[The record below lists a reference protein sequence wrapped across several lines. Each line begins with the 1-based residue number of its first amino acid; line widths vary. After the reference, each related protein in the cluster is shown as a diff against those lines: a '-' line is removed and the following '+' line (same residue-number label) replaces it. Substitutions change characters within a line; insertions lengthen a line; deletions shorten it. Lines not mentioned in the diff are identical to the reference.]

1 MNHSKIIV
9 YHPINQTFESKNA
22 VPFVP
27 FNEVSSYSRPSIQLA
42 HRSPTRLVSNGDP
55 SNYATLRKP
64 PISPKTSLNKPQQS
78 KFAANTNPM
87 ATSSFRLPPPLS
99 STTNTNSTISPNTE
113 SFSSSRTRSL
123 ENLNSNEK
131 LPIPVES
138 HSSLTNGNSLHS
150 SNKPTN
156 LQLLGDAN
164 LSSSTESTNGLPF
177 ANENVGTIKQRSP
190 HNHQN
195 SHLYN
200 SSINAMKRSLPIQF
214 FEQSN
219 THLLKPTYP
228 LTSTAIYDNNER
240 YLPTNLVSPSKQP
253 LRKPTTL
260 SPPHVNGRNPSTF
273 NAEKRLQ
280 YNKIVKYD
288 CHHLFCFL
296 TSTYLLFCPRNDTT
310 NVLSDIDSMLS
321 DLNRELDQMLDYE
334 PTTS

>member
-1 MNHSKIIV
+1 
-9 YHPINQTFESKNA
+9 
-22 VPFVP
+22 
-27 FNEVSSYSRPSIQLA
+27 
-42 HRSPTRLVSNGDP
+42 
-55 SNYATLRKP
+55 
-64 PISPKTSLNKPQQS
+64 
-78 KFAANTNPM
+78 M

-99 STTNTNSTISPNTE
+99 STTNTNSTLSPNTD

-123 ENLNSNEK
+123 ESLNSNEK
-131 LPIPVES
+131 ANIPVEP
-138 HSSLTNGNSLHS
+138 HSSLTNGNSIHS

-195 SHLYN
+195 NHLYN

-228 LTSTAIYDNNER
+228 MTTAIYDNNER
-240 YLPTNLVSPSKQP
+240 LLATNLVSPSKQQ

-260 SPPHVNGRNPSTF
+260 SPPHINGRNSSTF

-280 YNKIVKYD
+280 YNKIVKYEQSS
-288 CHHLFCFL
+288 LFSFSHICSF
-296 TSTYLLFCPRNDTT
+296 YL
-310 NVLSDIDSMLS
+310 S
-321 DLNRELDQMLDYE
+321 
-334 PTTS
+334 